1 MVEIDVIVVAA
12 FQAQGVVQAVFGQV
26 LQGSFVGQDFAQKDI
41 AAVFDALL
49 GFGFVHAAALGIGV
63 YPAQEF
69 GGHFI
74 VVVLAPFFVFV
85 LRPMGFVTGSFG
97 FFDFALGGL
106 TFFLH

>member
-1 MVEIDVIVVAA
+1 MDVVAA
-12 FQAQGVVQAVFGQV
+12 AFQTQGVVQAVFGQV
-26 LQGSFVGQDFAQKDI
+26 LQGSFVGQDFVQKDI

-49 GFGFVHAAALGIGV
+49 GFGFVRAAALGIVGIGV

-85 LRPMGFVTGSFG
+85 LRPMGFVNGSFG